1 VKVYLD
7 NSATSWPKP
16 EEVYRAVD
24 DFARNIGG
32 NAGRS
37 AHDDAIASGRVL
49 LEARILIAQLIKAA
63 DPAEIVLAFNA
74 TDALN
79 MAIKGVLEPGD
90 HVVTT
95 SMEHNAVLRPLNGV
109 AARNR
114 VTYTIVQ
121 SEPTGFI
128 DPAKIAAAIRPETKL
143 VIVNHV
149 SNLIGTEAPL
159 AQIGKITTDKGVL
172 LLVDAAQSA
181 GNTPIDVQAMGIDLL
196 AFTGHKAL
204 LGFQGTGGLYIRPG
218 VCLKPWR
225 EGGTGSQSELDVQ
238 PEMLPDALEAGTA
251 NCHGW
256 AGVCAGVKHILEV
269 GVETIQEQE
278 WRLTK
283 RLLEGLAE
291 IPRVKLYGPDPSVQR
306 GPIVSFNLEG
316 MDGGEVGYELAESYG
331 IMTRTGLHCTPHSHK
346 TVGSF
351 PEGSVRLS
359 LSHFTTAEEI
369 SYTIESIRKLA
380 AK

>member
-1 VKVYLD
+1 MKVYLD

-24 DFARNIGG
+24 HFARHVGA

-37 AHDDAIASGRVL
+37 AYEEAIASGRVL
-49 LEARILIAQLIKAA
+49 LEARILIAQLIKAS

-95 SMEHNAVLRPLNGV
+95 SLEHNAVMRPLNGV
-109 AARNR
+109 AGRTG
-114 VTYTIVQ
+114 VTFTIVQ
-121 SEPTGFI
+121 AEPTGFI
-128 DPAKIAAAIRPETKL
+128 DPAKIAAAIKPETKL
-143 VIVNHV
+143 VIVNHI

-159 AQIGKITTDKGVL
+159 AEIGKITTDKGVL
-172 LLVDAAQSA
+172 FLVDAAQSA
-181 GNTPIDVQAMGIDLL
+181 GNTPLDVQKMGIDLL

-204 LGFQGTGGLYIRPG
+204 LGFQGTGGLYVRPG
-218 VCLKPWR
+218 VRLKPWR
-225 EGGTGSQSELDVQ
+225 EGGTGSESEMDVQ
-238 PEMLPDALEAGTA
+238 PEMMPDALEAGTA

-256 AGVCAGVKHILEV
+256 AGVCAGVKHILEL
-269 GVETIQEQE
+269 GVETIQAQE

-291 IPRVKLYGPDPSVQR
+291 IPRVKLYGPDPSVRR
-306 GPIVSFNLEG
+306 GPIVSFNIEG
-316 MDGGEVGYELAESYG
+316 MDGGQVGYELAETYG
-331 IMTRTGLHCTPHSHK
+331 IMSRTGLHCTPHAHK

-359 LSHFTTAEEI
+359 LSHFNTAEEI
-369 SYTIESIRKLA
+369 DYTIESIRKLA
-380 AK
+380 AE